1 MASQDNAQYIHLVV
15 GNLIPLHVV
24 LAACTWIL
32 HDYVVTLEDEIRY
45 IWFQRRGFSKAMY
58 FWIRYYGIAVLIFD
72 VAQIHDFARPGIKS
86 NELCLLIDPV
96 TRVVGAVLLWSVEII
111 MQLRVYAL
119 YGCSKRVAVFNI
131 ILFIGSIIG
140 FFAILLY
147 NHSKRAAAIA
157 SVVRLPL
164 PGCPTIH
171 AGIEWALWVPATLY
185 EGVLFGF
192 ALFKTIQSTVYVL
205 TTDSKVSL
213 YSLLL
218 RANITYFFGIAA
230 LLVFNN
236 LMVASLTHIP
246 WFSYGPLHAAVGIMS
261 TRMLIHLRKATA
273 DDVVSDC
280 SLTTTDMDTLV
291 FQRPGGVSGARD
303 SVMGSTTSTQVDD
316 ELSGII
322 KFARLSYS

>member
-1 MASQDNAQYIHLVV
+1 QYIHLVV

-45 IWFQRRGFSKAMY
+45 IWFQRRGFSKVMY

-72 VAQIHDFARPGIKS
+72 VAQIHDFARPGI
-86 NELCLLIDPV
+86 NIPLRCLLIDPV

-140 FFAILLY
+140 LFAILLY

-261 TRMLIHLRKATA
+261 TRMLIHLRKAT
-273 DDVVSDC
+273 
-280 SLTTTDMDTLV
+280 
-291 FQRPGGVSGARD
+291 
-303 SVMGSTTSTQVDD
+303 
-316 ELSGII
+316 
-322 KFARLSYS
+322 